1 MYGEGVSVAFLKRI
15 RREHLE
21 PNLRVGPVI
30 VGGCKVKTRGTNDR
44 GRGIS
49 MSVRLSPWQPEEK
62 KGVS

>member
-1 MYGEGVSVAFLKRI
+1 MYGEGVSAAFLKRI
-15 RREHLE
+15 HREHLD
-21 PNLRVGPVI
+21 LRVGPVI